1 MADFLQ
7 QVVSG
12 LASGGIYASLAL
24 ALVVI
29 YRATKVINFAQ
40 GEMAMLATFV
50 AWALMERMPY
60 WPAFVLTLAIAFL
73 GGAVLELTLIRPVQ
87 NAPVLTV
94 VIVTIGLFIGLNGL
108 ARRIWGTQPR
118 TLESPFSTDPIR
130 IGGVAFSVQD
140 LGIIGVSLAIVAL
153 LFAFFRFT
161 KLGLGLRASATNPA
175 ESRLV
180 GIRVPWMLALGWG
193 LAAVLGAV
201 AGMMAA
207 PPLGSF
213 DQNLMQPILLYA
225 FAAAVLGGVDSP
237 IGAVA
242 GGLALGV
249 VVNLIGTYVDFVGA
263 DLRLPVAL
271 SDFRAQQLAF
281 VAIYLVA
288 LLGLNVLIGFSGQ
301 VSLGHGAFMAL
312 GGYTTA
318 ILIAEFGVRDLWTI
332 PLGGLVAGAAGL
344 LFRLPGTRLTG
355 AYLALATFG
364 IAVALPAV
372 IKKAEGWS
380 GGSTG

>member
-1 MADFLQ
+1 MAEFLQ

-24 ALVVI
+24 ALVLI
-29 YRATKVINFAQ
+29 YRATQVINFAQ
-40 GEMAMLATFV
+40 GEMAMLTTFV
-50 AWALMERMPY
+50 AWSLMERMPY
-60 WPAFVLTLAIAFL
+60 WPAFVLTLVIAFA
-73 GGAVLELTLIRPVQ
+73 GGAALELALIRPVQ
-87 NAPVLTV
+87 NAPVLTI

-140 LGIIGVSLAIVAL
+140 FGIIGVSLAIVAL
-153 LFAFFRFT
+153 LFAFFRYT
-161 KLGLGLRASATNPA
+161 KLGLALRAAAVNPA

-180 GIRVPWMLALGWG
+180 GIRVSLMLALGWG

-225 FAAAVLGGVDSP
+225 FAAAVLGGIDSP
-237 IGAVA
+237 LGAVV
-242 GGLALGV
+242 GGLAIGV
-249 VVNLIGTYVDFVGA
+249 IVNLVGTYVDFVGA

-271 SDFRAQQLAF
+271 LVILA
-281 VAIYLVA
+281 
-288 LLGLNVLIGFSGQ
+288 VLI
-301 VSLGHGAFMAL
+301 
-312 GGYTTA
+312 
-318 ILIAEFGVRDLWTI
+318 VR
-332 PLGGLVAGAAGL
+332 PAGL
-344 LFRLPGTRLTG
+344 
-355 AYLALATFG
+355 FG
-364 IAVALPAV
+364 REAVRRV
-372 IKKAEGWS
+372 
-380 GGSTG
+380 